1 MASKKR
7 LIVGVT
13 GSIAAF
19 KSPEIVSQLVARGVQ
34 VSVIMTEEAEHFIT
48 PLTLQTLACGK
59 VYCSMFEIP
68 DAWDIEHVALADAAD
83 AILVAPATANVIGK
97 LASGILD
104 DLLTCTVA
112 ASRAPVLL
120 APAMNDG
127 MYAHPV
133 VRANVGRLK
142 KIGYHFIGPVSGR
155 LACGRKAIGR
165 MSDVDDIVKKALK
178 ILSL

>member
-7 LIVGVT
+7 LILGVT

-19 KSPEIVSQLVARGVQ
+19 KSAEIVSQLVAGGIQ

-48 PLTLQTLACGK
+48 PLTLQTLSRGK
-59 VYCSMFEIP
+59 VYCSMFGMP

-83 AILVAPATANVIGK
+83 AILVAPATANIIGK

-127 MYAHPV
+127 MYTHPA
-133 VRANVGRLK
+133 VRANVERLK

-155 LACGRKAIGR
+155 LACGREAVGR
-165 MSDVDDIVKKALK
+165 MSDVNDIVKMALRLAK
-178 ILSL
+178 